1 MKKEAVNL
9 KESRQGLESGKKREK
24 YNYNLNNKI
33 VKSKN
38 YLASTYMVM
47 EWVVTR
53 IYFLSSTPI

>member
-1 MKKEAVNL
+1 MKKEAVIL
-9 KESRQGLESGKKREK
+9 KESRQGLERRKKREK

-47 EWVVTR
+47 E
-53 IYFLSSTPI
+53 

>member
-1 MKKEAVNL
+1 MKKEAVIL
-9 KESRQGLESGKKREK
+9 KESRQGLERGKKREK

-47 EWVVTR
+47 E
-53 IYFLSSTPI
+53 